1 MHVAIIAVQS
11 IDGCI
16 TRHRGEG
23 AVGWASEEDQQHFR
37 RALAT
42 FDCAIFGAGTYR
54 ADRDHIRP
62 RVQPDLLRMVMT
74 RNPDAFAGDGVADQ
88 LEFTAQPPADVVAEL
103 SARGRQRC
111 ALLGGQQVYGQFF
124 QEDLV
129 DELIL
134 TLEPV
139 IFGEGL
145 RLCDQPVE
153 RRFELAETS
162 HLSPSTLLLR
172 YMRRE
177 KGEVGNPGRSS
188 EGR

>member
-23 AVGWASEEDQQHFR
+23 AVGWASAEDQQHFR
-37 RALAT
+37 RTLAT
-42 FDCAIFGAGTYR
+42 FDSAIFGAGTYR
-54 ADRDHIRP
+54 ADREHIRP
-62 RVQPDLLRMVMT
+62 RLQPDLLRVVMT
-74 RNPDAFAGDGVADQ
+74 SNPEAFAGDAVADQ
-88 LEFTAQPPADVVAEL
+88 LEFTADPPADVVAQL
-103 SARGRQRC
+103 RARSRQRC

-124 QEDLV
+124 REDLV

-134 TLEPV
+134 TLEPL

-153 RRFELAETS
+153 RRFELAETA

-172 YMRRE
+172 YTRRE
-177 KGEVGNPGRSS
+177 QGEARNPGPSC

>member
-1 MHVAIIAVQS
+1 MHVAVIAVQS

-23 AVGWASEEDQQHFR
+23 AAGWASAEDQQHFR

-54 ADRDHIRP
+54 ADRAHIRP
-62 RVQPDLLRMVMT
+62 RLQRDLLRVVMT
-74 RNPDAFAGDGVADQ
+74 RNPEAFAGDAVADQ
-88 LEFTAQPPADVVAEL
+88 LEFTAESPADVVAHL

-129 DELIL
+129 DELIV
-134 TLEPV
+134 TLEPL

-153 RRFELAETS
+153 RRFELAECT
-162 HLSPSTLLLR
+162 HLTPSTLLLR
-172 YMRRE
+172 YLRRE
-177 KGEVGNPGRSS
+177 KDEVGNPGPSS
-188 EGR
+188 EGS